1 MKKWNGGQRFE
12 TARDWIIASG
22 LNNGIKGGLDPE
34 VLDTLAECCVKRR
47 GLWSLR
53 KTAPKDI
60 RRFLVWNAFRIARH
74 SAQWGNLAPWRE
86 SVTAELIRAND
97 EDRALFDRAFD
108 QFAAIAAQI
117 QKRKRG

>member
-22 LNNGIKGGLDPE
+22 LSNGIRGGLDPE

-47 GLWSLR
+47 GVWSLR
-53 KTAPKDI
+53 KTAPKDT

-74 SAQWGNLAPWRE
+74 SAQWGNLAPWNE
-86 SVTAELIRAND
+86 ALTAEILNADIENRD
-97 EDRALFDRAFD
+97 LFYLAFD
-108 QFAAIAAQI
+108 QFAGIAAQI